1 MKRTTDSERARMF
14 IEENKNRMHKEA
26 IMAHLLKIT
35 KLKASTLNT
44 LYNSTSSM
52 YANKFQEEETKTL
65 YKGRPRS
72 FFKFDDSKLWRNLN
86 E

>member
-35 KLKASTLNT
+35 RLKASTLNT
-44 LYNSTSSM
+44 LYNQTSSI
-52 YANKFQEEETKTL
+52 YSAKYKEEETIEL
-65 YKGRPRS
+65 YKGKPRS
-72 FFKFDDSKLWRNLN
+72 FFRFDTSNLWRNLN

>member
-1 MKRTTDSERARMF
+1 MF
-14 IEENKNRMHKEA
+14 IEENKNKMHKEA
-26 IMAHLLKIT
+26 IMAHLLKVT

-52 YANKFQEEETKTL
+52 YANKFQEKETRDL
-65 YKGRPRS
+65 YKGKPRS